1 LGSRGSHLLGLLR
14 GLLPGRCALDSH
26 PLHVLKQ
33 FIFVGSTSP
42 VGLGN
47 DFPVGRSGVLGDPH
61 GILRN
66 DQRESKKKISLICF
80 DWLEFDLL
88 YLIVVCQSEA
98 LSHRLGE
105 KTTAASCF
113 QCVKQ
118 KIIVNLLKYELEHG
132 QRMLAFVR

>member
-1 LGSRGSHLLGLLR
+1 
-14 GLLPGRCALDSH
+14 
-26 PLHVLKQ
+26 
-33 FIFVGSTSP
+33 
-42 VGLGN
+42 
-47 DFPVGRSGVLGDPH
+47 VLGDPH